1 MSVQKCKK
9 IIFSMFRNNKINVH
23 FYSQNKVFKN
33 NQNSIASVQLEM
45 VQNKLTTYNMT
56 LKWEWLG
63 WNTIYMKQKL
73 SMIFYF
79 DMQYKFYKKFHKWKQ
94 IKPTDF
100 THT

>member
-1 MSVQKCKK
+1 MSVQKFKK

-45 VQNKLTTYNMT
+45 VQNKLTIYNMT

-79 DMQYKFYKKFHKWKQ
+79 DM
-94 IKPTDF
+94 
-100 THT
+100 